1 MTSSVENNKGK
12 ANHPTDTPKILAIIA
27 TYNEK
32 ENICALIERL
42 LSLPLDLCVLI
53 VDDNSPDGT
62 PDAISASFST
72 NSRVNLIVRDTDKGY
87 GKAMIAGMQWALA
100 KDFDTIVTLD
110 ADFSHD
116 PKSIPSLVEATGN
129 HDVAIGSR
137 YIHGVRVS
145 NWRFSRLLI
154 SMLAN
159 WYVRTILGMRI
170 VDCTSGFRAYRAHVF
185 RGVDLSGI
193 RSSGYSFLVELLYT
207 LYRRKFGITEVPIT
221 YWERREGQSKMSKR
235 IILEAVW
242 RPVFLR
248 LRSLV
253 GKS

>member
-1 MTSSVENNKGK
+1 MKDTSEARPDAPSQKISQ
-12 ANHPTDTPKILAIIA
+12 KILALIA

-32 ENICALIERL
+32 ENICALIEQL
-42 LSLPLDLCVLI
+42 LALPLDLSVLI

-62 PDAISASFST
+62 AETIRTGFSD
-72 NSRVNLIVRDTDKGY
+72 NSRVNVIVRTTDKGY
-87 GKAMIAGMQWALA
+87 GKAMIAGIQWAVE

-116 PKSIPSLVEATGN
+116 PAAIPDLVKATGN

-154 SMLAN
+154 SMCAN
-159 WYVRTILGMRI
+159 SYVRTILGMRI
-170 VDCTSGFRAYRAHVF
+170 IDCTSGFRAYRSRVF
-185 RGVDLSGI
+185 RGFDLSRI

-207 LYRRKFGITEVPIT
+207 LHRRKFGITEVPIT

-235 IILEAVW
+235 IMLEAMW
-242 RPVFLR
+242 RPIFLR
-248 LRSLV
+248 LRSLFV
-253 GKS
+253 KR